1 MEFVAFENGH
11 SLSIPLELGKLK
23 KLQMLAQKAIEEF
36 NFQ

>member
-1 MEFVAFENGH
+1 MEFVAFGNVH

-23 KLQMLAQKAIEEF
+23 KLQMLVYEAIEEF